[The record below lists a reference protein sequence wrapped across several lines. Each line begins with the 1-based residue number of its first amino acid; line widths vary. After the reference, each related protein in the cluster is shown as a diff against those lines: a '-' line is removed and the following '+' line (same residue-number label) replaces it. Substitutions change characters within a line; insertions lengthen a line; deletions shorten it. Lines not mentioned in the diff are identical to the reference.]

1 MNPSVFLQK
10 EGRTAAA
17 TKITLCGHVRIFMK
31 RIISCV
37 LSLVL
42 LVSISAT
49 PILAATKATQEPL
62 KITERADRSNEKYTL
77 EDLAAMRLAVYGIL
91 EEKFRSKQE
100 ETNAPISRPEAVKL
114 LYRTFS
120 SKDSTVYE
128 KAPFRDVS
136 EAYQH
141 YIDWAYAKG
150 VTRVQRQI
158 HSAQITS
165 PSATF

>member
-77 EDLAAMRLAVYGIL
+77 EDLAAMRLATASL
-91 EEKFRSKQE
+91 KRSSG
-100 ETNAPISRPEAVKL
+100 ASRRRPML
-114 LYRTFS
+114 LFQDQ
-120 SKDSTVYE
+120 K
-128 KAPFRDVS
+128 P
-136 EAYQH
+136 
-141 YIDWAYAKG
+141 
-150 VTRVQRQI
+150 
-158 HSAQITS
+158 
-165 PSATF
+165 

>member
-1 MNPSVFLQK
+1 
-10 EGRTAAA
+10 
-17 TKITLCGHVRIFMK
+17 MK

-100 ETNAPISRPEAVKL
+100 LSL
-114 LYRTFS
+114 
-120 SKDSTVYE
+120 
-128 KAPFRDVS
+128 
-136 EAYQH
+136 
-141 YIDWAYAKG
+141 
-150 VTRVQRQI
+150 I
-158 HSAQITS
+158 HI
-165 PSATF
+165 

>member
-1 MNPSVFLQK
+1 
-10 EGRTAAA
+10 
-17 TKITLCGHVRIFMK
+17 MK

-136 EAYQH
+136 EAYSRTTEIVEPIYPLSEQDNDLPLTH
-141 YIDWAYAKG
+141 FRYNRI
-150 VTRVQRQI
+150 
-158 HSAQITS
+158 
-165 PSATF
+165 P

>member
-1 MNPSVFLQK
+1 MNLSVFLQK

-17 TKITLCGHVRIFMK
+17 TKITLCGHVLIFMK

-42 LVSISAT
+42 LVGISAT

-91 EEKFRSKQE
+91 DEKFRPHGGNE
-100 ETNAPISRPEAVKL
+100 
-114 LYRTFS
+114 
-120 SKDSTVYE
+120 
-128 KAPFRDVS
+128 S
-136 EAYQH
+136 EA
-141 YIDWAYAKG
+141 
-150 VTRVQRQI
+150 
-158 HSAQITS
+158 
-165 PSATF
+165 

>member
-1 MNPSVFLQK
+1 
-10 EGRTAAA
+10 
-17 TKITLCGHVRIFMK
+17 MK

-114 LYRTFS
+114 SGPAQQALAYLFRQRSIRCEMTKPRKIFS
-120 SKDSTVYE
+120 KGRKNSELE
-128 KAPFRDVS
+128 K
-136 EAYQH
+136 
-141 YIDWAYAKG
+141 
-150 VTRVQRQI
+150 
-158 HSAQITS
+158 
-165 PSATF
+165 

>member
-1 MNPSVFLQK
+1 
-10 EGRTAAA
+10 
-17 TKITLCGHVRIFMK
+17 MK

-42 LVSISAT
+42 LVGISAT

-120 SKDSTVYE
+120 SKDSMVCQCNPTA
-128 KAPFRDVS
+128 KAGGL
-136 EAYQH
+136 
-141 YIDWAYAKG
+141 W
-150 VTRVQRQI
+150 
-158 HSAQITS
+158 
-165 PSATF
+165 